1 MAGIE
6 LSSFLKLADTNP
18 LFLVEDKYVRGGC
31 RVVADIAARDEL
43 LTKTYHLKAGMLVIT
58 QSDSKIW
65 QLDPG
70 LTSWTEF
77 VGGGGVLPTRQT
89 IEYTTE
95 TLVPG
100 GYEDFNAEMGKS
112 VTLFN
117 VTINQGYSQL
127 QGFATSTRSETNPYS
142 FVAVPTHLT
151 DDGTTTL
158 TDGTVIAGR
167 RYTILSNLDPI
178 PNNMIYWRIT
188 NTGVTSDQFT
198 IQITYLQME

>member
-31 RVVADIAARDEL
+31 RVVADAAARDVL
-43 LTKTYHLKAGMLVIT
+43 LTKTYHLKAGMLVVT
-58 QSDSKIW
+58 QSDLKIW
-65 QLDPG
+65 QLNSDLG
-70 LTSWTEF
+70 SWTEF
-77 VGGGGVLPTRQT
+77 TGGSVLPTRQT

-95 TLVPG
+95 ILVPG
-100 GYEDFNAEMGKS
+100 AYEDFNADMGKS

-117 VTINQGYSQL
+117 VSVNQGYSQL
-127 QGFATSTRSETNPYS
+127 QGFATSTRSETNPYT

-167 RYTILSNLDPI
+167 RYTILSNLDPV
-178 PNNMIYWRIT
+178 PNSTIYWRIT

-198 IQITYLQME
+198 VQITYLPIE

>member
-31 RVVADIAARDEL
+31 RVVADAAARDAIGA
-43 LTKTYHLKAGMLVIT
+43 YHLKAGMLVIT

-65 QLDPG
+65 QLNAN

-77 VGGGGVLPTRQT
+77 TGGGSTVLSTRQT
-89 IEYTTE
+89 IEYTTG
-95 TLVPG
+95 TLAPG
-100 GYEDFNAEMGKS
+100 SYEDFNADMGKS
-112 VTLFN
+112 ITLFN
-117 VTINQGYSQL
+117 VSVNQGYSQL
-127 QGFATSTRSETNPYS
+127 QGFATSARNETNPYT
-142 FVAVPTHLT
+142 FVAVPTHLV

-158 TDGTVIAGR
+158 TDGTVITGR
-167 RYTILSNLDPI
+167 RYTILSNLDTV
-178 PNNMIYWRIT
+178 PNSTIYWRIT

-198 IQITYLQME
+198 VQITYLPME